1 MNRSTGFYQNLGVN
15 TVINGWSWVTV
26 VGGSLMPQPVMD
38 SMLEASRNFV
48 DMHELNQ
55 KAGEE
60 IARITGAESG
70 LVTAGSAAGMQ
81 LQAAACITGTDS
93 AKISKLPDTRKLKNQ
108 IVIHRMHR
116 VSYDRCFRGA
126 GADLVEIGDSGNTEP
141 WELEEAINKKT
152 AAVAYIF
159 GPRKSGDLSL
169 ETVVD
174 IAHSHVVPVIVDA
187 AAMLPP
193 VENLTKYI
201 ELGADM
207 VSFSGGKGIM
217 GPQSSGVRCGRKD
230 LIEAAYLNAA
240 PNSQGIGRPAKVSK
254 ENIAGL
260 ITALQLF
267 VDRDYVSVLDD
278 WRNKCDYIVNQLKTI
293 ASIRVSLSEA
303 DPSLE
308 DSKSNFPRVLIYF
321 EKDWTGPDESE
332 VISMLKNSDP
342 PIYLG
347 TAGPEGGIAVIPVN
361 LQDGEEEIV
370 ASSIQKVI
378 KRLVQ

>member
-15 TVINGWSWVTV
+15 TIINGRSSVTV

-70 LVTAGSAAGMQ
+70 LVTAGAAAGMQ

-152 AAVAYIF
+152 GARHYRI
-159 GPRKSGDLSL
+159 GSG
-169 ETVVD
+169 T
-174 IAHSHVVPVIVDA
+174 
-187 AAMLPP
+187 
-193 VENLTKYI
+193 
-201 ELGADM
+201 
-207 VSFSGGKGIM
+207 
-217 GPQSSGVRCGRKD
+217 Q
-230 LIEAAYLNAA
+230 
-240 PNSQGIGRPAKVSK
+240 
-254 ENIAGL
+254 
-260 ITALQLF
+260 
-267 VDRDYVSVLDD
+267 
-278 WRNKCDYIVNQLKTI
+278 
-293 ASIRVSLSEA
+293 
-303 DPSLE
+303 
-308 DSKSNFPRVLIYF
+308 
-321 EKDWTGPDESE
+321 
-332 VISMLKNSDP
+332 
-342 PIYLG
+342 
-347 TAGPEGGIAVIPVN
+347 
-361 LQDGEEEIV
+361 
-370 ASSIQKVI
+370 
-378 KRLVQ
+378 